1 MALIERPL
9 VHPDRKTSRIRPLKA
24 WRHFRKLV
32 ADKED
37 TAQVFHIIE
46 SLKGKRSHRQA
57 WDFIASEEGQR
68 FLADETDIPAML
80 DDHSR
85 WADCGPET
93 VAAHYIAFMKRE
105 GLSAAGLVAESHKFL
120 PPEKR
125 YDDLT
130 EWYFSRLRD
139 THDLF
144 HVLTGYGRDALGEA
158 ALLGFSYEQNHNRGI
173 LFIAYAGA
181 REIKKSSGTA
191 APLFD
196 AIREGRELGRKAA
209 KLAHMDVASVMREDI
224 AEARRRLNV
233 GKPETYFRCL
243 EIMRSEGLTQEDY
256 MPPQAQAA

>member
-1 MALIERPL
+1 MALTERPL
-9 VHPDRKTSRIRPLKA
+9 VHPDRKTSGMRPLKA

-46 SLKGKRSHRQA
+46 ALKGRRSHRQA

-68 FLADETDIPAML
+68 FLGEETDIPAML
-80 DDHSR
+80 DDHAR

-93 VAAHYIAFMKRE
+93 VAAKYIAFMKRE
-105 GLSAAGLVAESHKFL
+105 GLTAAGLVEESHKWM

-125 YDDLT
+125 HEDLT
-130 EWYFSRLRD
+130 EWYFCRLRD

-181 REIKKSSGTA
+181 REIKRSTGTS
-191 APLFD
+191 APLFA
-196 AIREGRELGRKAA
+196 AISEGRALGRKAA
-209 KLAHMDVASVMREDI
+209 KLAHMDVAKVMREDI
-224 AEARRRLNV
+224 AEARRRLGV

-243 EIMRSEGLTQEDY
+243 EIMRGEGLTEDQM
-256 MPPQAQAA
+256 MPPQAKAA